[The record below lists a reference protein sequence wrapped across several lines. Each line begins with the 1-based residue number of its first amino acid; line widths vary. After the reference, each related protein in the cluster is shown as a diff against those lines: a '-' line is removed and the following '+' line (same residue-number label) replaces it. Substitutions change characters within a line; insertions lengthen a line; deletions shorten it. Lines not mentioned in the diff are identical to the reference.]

1 MKRLKSLSHNA
12 LLAVAG
18 GGLLALVLLPI
29 AAFAIDE
36 LRANGEVARNVTAA
50 GVDLGGLG
58 SDDALRALRNYET
71 ELGSTP
77 VSFRVADSVFEI
89 MPSELELDIDE
100 EAILEIAMEQ
110 RRDSGFLSR
119 FGDWFGS
126 FSDQIE
132 LTIPVTFDADRL
144 DDMLDDWEQEAINN
158 PAYEGGLIIS
168 EGRVL
173 PDYPR
178 AGEGID
184 RTAAQASA
192 LAVVQTLQRR
202 TATLETRN
210 LRPVITEKE
219 IDDAVARATRIID
232 SPIVLQANDPEFE
245 VEFPPQTLAQ
255 ALVTEVRATDPAR
268 VDLSFTQAPIAR
280 VLEPLRETIEQPPR
294 DAEFLI
300 DEDDAVTLRPS
311 RPETLLD
318 VAAVVDRVFDVADRG
333 GSTGTFPFAEGVQA
347 EFTTE
352 MAEAM
357 GEITKVSSFTTEHSC
372 CEPRVT
378 NIQTMAKAV
387 DNTIV
392 MPGEEF
398 DLNGHVGE
406 RTEAKGYVPA
416 PMILRGEVVD
426 SVGGGVSQFAT
437 TIYNAMFFG
446 CYQDITHKPH
456 SFYFSRYP
464 EGREATVSWGGP
476 ELVFKNDTQSI
487 LIVKTAFTSRSITVK
502 MFGNTGG
509 RECTAGLGDRYR
521 YTDPPVE
528 YEADE
533 SLPPGTEVEKTSG
546 TRGWTIDIFRF
557 IIYPDGT
564 DETEAWS
571 HRYQP
576 RPKVIKAHPCD
587 LEGAASPCLIKIP
600 DVTGLRPGK
609 ASSTLETW
617 TFVSSR
623 ENVDVD
629 DAALDGRVVSQ
640 SPAAG
645 LRHARGATV
654 TIQIGRF
661 VDDGGGGGG
670 GGGNQGD
677 TFDTL
682 GLQ

>member
-1 MKRLKSLSHNA
+1 MKRLKSLSRNA
-12 LLAVAG
+12 LVAVAG
-18 GGLLALVLLPI
+18 GGLLALLLLPI
-29 AAFAIDE
+29 VVFAIDE

-58 SDDALRALRNYET
+58 SDDALEALQAYET

-77 VSFRVADSVFEI
+77 VDFRVADSVFEVF
-89 MPSELELDIDE
+89 PSDLGLDIDE
-100 EAILEIAMEQ
+100 ESILDAAMEQ
-110 RRDSGFLSR
+110 RRESGFLSR

-126 FSDQIE
+126 FGDQID
-132 LTIPVTFDADRL
+132 LAVPVTFDSDRL
-144 DDMLDDWEQEAINN
+144 DDLFAGWEQEAINN

-184 RTAAQASA
+184 RPAAQAAA
-192 LAVVQTLQRR
+192 LAAIQTLDHRP
-202 TATLETRN
+202 TTLITRN
-210 LRPVITEKE
+210 LEPLITQGD
-219 IDDAVARATRIID
+219 IDDAVERATRIID

-245 VEFPPQTLAQ
+245 VEISPEVLAR
-255 ALVTEVRATDPAR
+255 ALVTEVHAIESAR
-268 VDLSFTQAPIAR
+268 IDLSFSQTPISR
-280 VLEPLRETIEQPPR
+280 VLQPLRETIEQPPR
-294 DAEFLI
+294 NAEFLI
-300 DEDDAVTLRPS
+300 DEEDNVTVAPS
-311 RPETLLD
+311 RPQTLLD
-318 VAAVVDRVFDVADRG
+318 IDAVVDRVFDVADRG
-333 GSTGTFPFAEGVQA
+333 GSTGTFPFAFGVDA

-357 GEITKVSSFTTEHSC
+357 GEITRVSSYTTEHPAG
-372 CEPRVT
+372 EPRVI

-387 DNTIV
+387 DGAIV

-437 TIYNAMFFG
+437 TIYNTMFFG

-456 SFYFSRYP
+456 SFWFSRYP

-476 ELVFKNDTQSI
+476 ELVFKNDTESI
-487 LIVKTAFTSRSITVK
+487 LIIKTAFTSRSITVK

-509 RECTAGLGDRYR
+509 RECTAGIGDRYR
-521 YTDPPVE
+521 YVDPPVE

-533 SLPPGTEVEKTSG
+533 TLPPGTEVEESAG
-546 TRGWTIDIFRF
+546 TRGWTIDVFRF
-557 IIYPDGT
+557 VIYQDGT
-564 DETEAWS
+564 DETQAWS
-571 HRYQP
+571 HRYVP
-576 RPKVIKAHPCD
+576 RPKKIRAHPCD
-587 LEGAASPCLIKIP
+587 LEGAANPCLIKVP
-600 DVTGLRPGK
+600 DVTGLKAGK
-609 ASSTLETW
+609 AKSTIATW
-617 TFVSSR
+617 TFVAAT
-623 ENVDVD
+623 ETVTVEDE
-629 DAALDGRVVSQ
+629 ALDGKVVSQ
-640 SPAAG
+640 TPAAG
-645 LRHARGATV
+645 KPHARGATV
-654 TIQIGRF
+654 TIQIGEF

-670 GGGNQGD
+670 GNQGD
-677 TFDTL
+677 QGDQF